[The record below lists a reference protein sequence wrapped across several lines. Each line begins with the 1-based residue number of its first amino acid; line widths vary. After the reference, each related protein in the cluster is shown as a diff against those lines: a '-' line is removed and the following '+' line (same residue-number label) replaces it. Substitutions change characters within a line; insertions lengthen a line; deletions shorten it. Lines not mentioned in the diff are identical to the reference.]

1 MEPRKTALPR
11 YTVSQERANSI
22 SHFIGYILVILGA
35 PFLIQKAA
43 GSGSIVSLLSAVA
56 FLICAGVLYLGS
68 AIYHILPPSDEKRVW
83 RVLDHNNVF
92 LLIMG
97 TYTPY
102 CLVGLHSFPAWGYA
116 IFGIVMFLGV
126 AGIVLNSIDLTK
138 FKVFCYID
146 YLLMGWT
153 IIISFYPLTEAIG
166 FWNGTF
172 LLLLGGLAYSFGAIL
187 YGLGAKKSQWL
198 HFVFHLFCLLGTALM
213 YFSLL
218 LYVF

>member
-22 SHFIGYILVILGA
+22 SHFVGYILVIFSA

-68 AIYHILPPSDEKRVW
+68 AIYHALPPSDEKRIW

-92 LLIMG
+92 ILIMG

-102 CLVGLHSFPAWGYA
+102 CLVGLQGSPAWCYS
-116 IFGIVMFLGV
+116 IYGIVLGL
-126 AGIVLNSIDLTK
+126 GILGIILNSIDLTK

-153 IIISFYPLTEAIG
+153 IIVSFYPLTMAVG

-172 LLLLGGLAYSFGAIL
+172 LLLLGGLAYSLGAIL
-187 YGLGAKKSQWL
+187 YSIGAKKSQWL
-198 HFVFHLFCLLGTALM
+198 HFVFHLFCLLGTILM